1 MCLSVP
7 QCNGTPFPW
16 LPFTQNMHQ
25 GHRIR
30 AATGRAKIVHY
41 HGLKASRKTRS
52 REVVLRPRSASRKNR
67 MSSCCRRN
75 VPVCFPF
82 DENYDSPSRFLYPP
96 WLVIRCP
103 IYPLSHV
110 EKVPKC
116 ASLVRLS
123 DAEWDQCFVTMP
135 VFTSFL

>member
-1 MCLSVP
+1 MAKIQRQMCLSVP
-7 QCNGTPFPW
+7 QCNRTAFPC

-52 REVVLRPRSASRKNR
+52 REVVLRPRSASRNNR

-75 VPVCFPF
+75 VQCSFPLTNTMIPRSCSLPNIGWSSVAPLDHF
-82 DENYDSPSRFLYPP
+82 LSSKKSRNVRP
-96 WLVIRCP
+96 WSGCRWLNGTNA
-103 IYPLSHV
+103 L
-110 EKVPKC
+110 
-116 ASLVRLS
+116 
-123 DAEWDQCFVTMP
+123 
-135 VFTSFL
+135 